1 MNKRFLNS
9 CIEFQKSLGVIGV
22 LLLTASPVGA
32 DEVVVARFSTVQPV
46 HTITQ
51 RDPLEG
57 LVTLTFPDSVTQ
69 VGQAVNALLAG
80 SGYRLASLRSA
91 APERVQLLA
100 LPLPGA
106 HRTLGP
112 MPLRRALQTLVGPAF
127 VVVEDP
133 VHRLVSF
140 ERCAFARGGP
150 QS

>member
-1 MNKRFLNS
+1 MNKRLLHLS
-9 CIEFQKSLGVIGV
+9 IEFQKSLGVIGA

-32 DEVVVARFSTVQPV
+32 DEVVVARYSTVQPV
-46 HTITQ
+46 PTITQ

-57 LVTLTFPDSVTQ
+57 LVTLTFSDSVAR
-69 VGQAVNALLAG
+69 VGQAVSTLLAG
-80 SGYRLASLRSA
+80 SGYRLASARSA

-100 LPLPGA
+100 LPLPKA

-127 VVVEDP
+127 VLVEDP

-140 ERCAFARGGP
+140 ERCVFRRRGS
-150 QS
+150 QA